1 MSPISTLLLAARL
14 GLSGC
19 AHVQPAISAADAT
32 ETWLF
37 SETVIYRENHD
48 PAMVWLADGRK
59 LQVSFGEIPA
69 EQIDTWQAGRPL
81 RLAYSSQ
88 TGSVLIDPA
97 TSARLPVLAGLGEG
111 HPLDLLLAQFL
122 TAAASTQAIVEAYA
136 ASSELWDGERRR
148 VLGLLLASPIVPTKT
163 KQTLRQADSRWATY
177 REAQVGAAATL
188 YSRGGGTL
196 WRIETACFDH
206 GLRRSRALEC
216 GRLVAGAN

>member
-1 MSPISTLLLAARL
+1 MNPISTLLLAAGL
-14 GLSGC
+14 GLSGY
-19 AHVQPAISAADAT
+19 AHVPPVIPAARAT

-37 SETVIYRENHD
+37 SETVIYRENRD
-48 PAMVWLADGRK
+48 PTMVWLADGRQ
-59 LQVSFGEIPA
+59 LQVFFGEIPA

-81 RLAYSSQ
+81 RLAYSAQ

-97 TSARLPVLAGLGEG
+97 TSVQLPVLAGLGEG
-111 HPLDLLLAQFL
+111 HPLDLLLAQQL
-122 TAAASTQAIVEAYA
+122 VAAANTQAVVEAYA

-148 VLGLLLASPIVPTKT
+148 GLGLLLASSVVPTKT

-177 REAQVGAAATL
+177 REAQVEAAATL

-206 GLRRSRALEC
+206 DLRRSRALEC